1 MDIACDACCI
11 INFLAGEDILSH
23 AFDDKDV
30 SNVPTAQLFVPSAVA
45 RESLYIFQPDP
56 NDPGGLIKAPIDLN
70 PYFDAGV
77 LQLCQIVAEEE
88 NDLFVRLAVNVDDG
102 EAACLAIAKF
112 RGMTVATDDRPASR
126 LAAEMTVPVISTPQC
141 VRRWAESVGASR
153 DQVATTIGRIE
164 RFARFI
170 PRQDAADA
178 DWWFE
183 HAS

>member
-1 MDIACDACCI
+1 MDVACDACCL
-11 INFLAGEDILSH
+11 INFLAGEDILSL
-23 AFDDKDV
+23 ASGAGDV
-30 SNVPTAQLFVPSAVA
+30 SNVPMAQLFVPSAVA
-45 RESLYIFQPDP
+45 RESLYVFQQDP

-102 EAACLAIAKF
+102 EAACLAIAKY

-126 LAAEMTVPVISTPQC
+126 LAAEMTVPVINTAQFL
-141 VRRWAESVGASR
+141 RRWAEKIGASR
-153 DQVATTIGRIE
+153 DQIAAIIGRIE

-170 PRQDAADA
+170 PRRDAADA